1 MSTTKMSEL
10 EREEETRKLNEIS
23 GKPQHI
29 EINERTLEAYRS
41 EFAKKGLVI
50 EHREDYPQEDTHLIK
65 KQKKFDSI
73 VDPSKG
79 IKKIIISMIRQP
91 ITIFDK
97 QGKAE
102 VKDAL
107 YYNGQYYGV
116 DKRDTEIGAPFH
128 EGSYKKP
135 KLSFAFIDPAHPY
148 DSTTGERRGRYVVNG
163 HTFEHY
169 IILPEDKKERRKQL
183 EDILQKATGTY
194 KGNLENGH
202 LHFRNP
208 TPDNNHSGGH
218 GGSFNWNQFCD
229 LSIEELGE
237 AQNKRYYKEAST
249 GILKDKDGVR
259 VEWNKSTGKL
269 EAIK

>member
-1 MSTTKMSEL
+1 MSTTKMGEL

-23 GKPQHI
+23 GKTQHI

-73 VDPSKG
+73 VDSSKG
-79 IKKIIISMIRQP
+79 IRKIIESMVRQP
-91 ITIFDK
+91 ITIFNK

-102 VKDAL
+102 VKDAF
-107 YYNGQYYGV
+107 YYRGYYRGF
-116 DKRDTEIGAPFH
+116 DKMGSDIGAPFA
-128 EGSYKKP
+128 EGYFKKP
-135 KLSFAFIDPAHPY
+135 KLTFAFIDPAHPY
-148 DSTTGERRGRYVVNG
+148 DSATGERRGRYVTSGN
-163 HTFEHY
+163 TYEHY
-169 IILPEDKKERRKQL
+169 IILSEDKKERRKQL

-208 TPDNNHSGGH
+208 TPENNHSGAH

-249 GILKDKDGVR
+249 GILKDIDGVR
-259 VEWNKSTGKL
+259 VEWNRSTGKL